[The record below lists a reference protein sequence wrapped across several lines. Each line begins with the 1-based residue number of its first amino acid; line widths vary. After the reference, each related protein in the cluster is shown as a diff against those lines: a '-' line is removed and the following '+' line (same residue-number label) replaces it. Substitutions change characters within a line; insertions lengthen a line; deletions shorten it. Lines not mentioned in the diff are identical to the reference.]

1 MGSEGQGAA
10 HGRPNTRFEGTQI
23 GRCSEHTGVPRIKP
37 DSVVGEFHGPRLPC
51 HRACIVGARARQP
64 PPGHGTPAAMAA
76 APTGS
81 TPGTNPCNDAAER
94 RRLLSSA
101 DQASGRLSPAPRLAQ
116 QAPAV
121 ARALRVSYGRCLAA
135 AGLMVLARLKERSCG
150 APAGCASSRCSVW
163 RTNALTRGRLLA
175 LCRPVTSPGTQ
186 VTFTCAGG
194 LARGCGARQ
203 QRKGGLTA
211 QPVSSGSWWACL
223 PVRARVTGPQPPS
236 TAGEQPARL
245 ADQKKRGILQHTAS
259 PGTRFGAKSSRV
271 TRSSGQPGRGDI
283 YSITAAC
290 APHKIP

>member
-64 PPGHGTPAAMAA
+64 PPGHGVPAAMAA
-76 APTGS
+76 APMGS
-81 TPGTNPCNDAAER
+81 TPGTSPCGDAAKR
-94 RRLLSSA
+94 RRLSPSA
-101 DQASGRLSPAPRLAQ
+101 DEASGWLRPAPRLAQ
-116 QAPAV
+116 QAPAM
-121 ARALRVSYGRCLAA
+121 ACALRVSYGRGLAA
-135 AGLMVLARLKERSCG
+135 AGLMDLARLKERSCG

-186 VTFTCAGG
+186 VTFTCAGA

-211 QPVSSGSWWACL
+211 QPVSCSWWARL

-245 ADQKKRGILQHTAS
+245 ADQKKRGILQHTPS
-259 PGTRFGAKSSRV
+259 PGTQVWGVKEWHPIV
-271 TRSSGQPGRGDI
+271 TRHSGQIGRQLQTFI
-283 YSITAAC
+283 KLAT
-290 APHKIP
+290 